1 MINLKSRTSKIL
13 AVLISLFMLFT
24 VLGCM
29 TFNVSAT
36 SVKPEVTS
44 FQMINGASIRIA
56 GEDESISDGIRFSAE
71 LSETDYNTLSAYED
85 VTVGTFVMPLSYYQK
100 KPINEENCFGT
111 TSVNPVYTWADTGVD
126 DGAKVSI
133 LHIPGKLYQTDSE
146 IVAGTT
152 VYRINGSV
160 VNMKKENLDRTY
172 IGVSYIKVS
181 DGTNV
186 YYYFAET
193 SEDAKDASRSIVDVS
208 QNILI
213 AQDEEYS
220 KAATGILEDYLGYND
235 GSVSA
240 NVIEEVYVNSSEGYE
255 KVDETVNEVTLTS
268 PADFTKTYGD
278 IPEKDGY
285 LHITAKQG
293 RTSSVARMG
302 EDVTLKYY
310 FDKKIADVIILD
322 SSNVK
327 EGQNIYTAHG
337 ITELGG
343 TGSSLTEDSN
353 WGYHGNHS
361 IKYNDYYNTVAGI
374 VFAEPVVLPAPTRT
388 ISFMVKNDKNNVGN
402 GVDTNTV
409 LVFDKNN
416 AEIGRTTFVPNN
428 EPNKVYEVSIT
439 LSKDITTI
447 GEIRFSADD
456 SDTGGDYNPMYI
468 DYIHAEYDLLA
479 LGIDN
484 IEMLESGNKKLEL
497 DIKSK
502 IISTKLSDKVITDG
516 LVITAKELPNGTA
529 TILTENE
536 QDKYELNAADGINYE
551 VEYSVTA
558 GGNSVSG
565 KFFVLGYIN
574 GWKESFEGDNP
585 GTVTA
590 SRAKLVD
597 NSLDGSNALTTTS
610 TSSAGYANYVYTVNI
625 SNTTQYTTLCFWAYS
640 VSDYNPGG
648 VCIFVQDHE
657 KIIFY
662 AENTTIKAGWNYYEL
677 KIRNN
682 GVMKRDIMSV
692 GFAGWQISPAG
703 TVIIDRMSLKP

>member
-1 MINLKSRTSKIL
+1 MTNLKSKTSRIL
-13 AVLISLFMLFT
+13 VVLVSLFMLFT

-29 TFNVSAT
+29 TFSASAT
-36 SVKPEVTS
+36 SVKPTVES
-44 FQMINGASIRIA
+44 FQMINGASIRTVYENET
-56 GEDESISDGIRFSAE
+56 GVENGIRFSAE
-71 LSETDYNTLSAYED
+71 LSVNDYNTLSAYED

-100 KPINEENCFGT
+100 KPINEANCFGT
-111 TSVNPVYTWADTGVD
+111 GSVYTWADKGVN
-126 DGAKVSI
+126 DGVEI

-146 IVAGTT
+146 IVAGAT

-160 VNMKKENLDRTY
+160 VNMKEENLDRTY

-193 SEDAKDASRSIVDVS
+193 SVDASRSIVDVS

-213 AQDEEYS
+213 AEDEEYS
-220 KAATGILEDYLGYND
+220 DAATGILNRYLTAND

-240 NVIEEVYVNSSEGYE
+240 KVIEEVYVNSSTGYE
-255 KVDETVNEVTLTS
+255 KAETKVNEVTLTTAS
-268 PADFTKTYGD
+268 DFTKTYGA

-293 RTSSVARMG
+293 QTSSVARTG

-374 VFAEPVVLPAPTRT
+374 IFAEPVVLPAPTRT

-409 LVFDKNN
+409 LVFDKDNV
-416 AEIGRTTFVPNN
+416 EIGRTTFVPNN
-428 EPNKVYEVSIT
+428 EPSKVYEVSIT

-447 GEIRFSADD
+447 GQIRFSADD
-456 SDTGGDYNPMYI
+456 AGTGGDYNPMYI

-484 IEMLESGNKKLEL
+484 IEMLESGDKKLEL

-502 IISTKLSDKVITDG
+502 IISTKLSDKEITDG

-529 TILTENE
+529 TTLTANE
-536 QDKYELNAADGINYE
+536 QGKYELNAADGINYE

-574 GWKESFEGDNP
+574 GWKESFEGTN
-585 GTVTA
+585 GTV
-590 SRAKLVD
+590 SSLAKLVD
-597 NSLDGSNALTTTS
+597 NSLDGSNALTTKS
-610 TSSAGYANYVYTVNI
+610 TSNSNYANFVYAELI

-640 VSDYNPGG
+640 VSDYTPGG
-648 VCIFVQDHE
+648 VCIFIQDHE
-657 KIIFY
+657 KTIFY

-692 GFAGWQISPAG
+692 GFAGWQISPVG